1 MEILI
6 LLGVIGFIALVVIL
20 ALFFRTVVKPNEV
33 HIVQSRNKRK
43 AYGNAKREV
52 EETSKAQNSY
62 YNWPSPL
69 PIIGNVVVK
78 LPISIFDISLND
90 YEAYDC
96 DKVPFSVDIFAQFV
110 ITEPLKAAQ
119 KISSFSELKD
129 QLHKVL
135 QGVVRATLSAD
146 EVEKIMT
153 GRKDLGDK
161 FLTEANTQVKEYG
174 VEAVYL
180 EFMNIEDAGDTNVI
194 SNIQAKKKSA
204 IEKDSRVEV
213 AENKRVAKIKEIE
226 AVRDSEVAGQEAAEA
241 VGKRT
246 AEKDKIVGVE
256 KEKANQEIK
265 TQEKITKEKEMD
277 VKKVEEV
284 KSAEIEKLAKLVEAN
299 QQKETETIKAEGHQ
313 AAEEKR
319 AKAIKAVGEGEA
331 EARKAMELAPV
342 SAQIELANAIEKM
355 PEYQQYLLG
364 IKKYEVAE
372 IVEGK
377 KAEALKSAD
386 VKVISAGGNAEN
398 GIKNIYDAFSANGGA
413 QIGAMVEAFAATADG
428 KKILEKL
435 KSAPAKGKGN
445 K

>member
-6 LLGVIGFIALVVIL
+6 LLGLIGFIALVVII
-20 ALFFRTVVKPNEV
+20 ALLFRTVVKPNEV

-43 AYGNAKREV
+43 AYGNAAREV
-52 EETSKAQNSY
+52 SETSKAQNSY

-69 PIIGNVVVK
+69 PLIGNVVVK
-78 LPISIFDISLND
+78 LPISIFDISLKS

-96 DKVPFSVDIFAQFV
+96 DKVPFSVDIFAQCV
-110 ITEPLKAAQ
+110 ITTPLKAAQ
-119 KISSFSELKD
+119 KISSFSELKE

-135 QGVVRATLSAD
+135 QGVVRATLSDD

-161 FLTEANTQVKEYG
+161 FLTEANTQVEEYG
-174 VEAVYL
+174 VQAVYL
-180 EFMNIEDAGDTNVI
+180 EFMNIEDADDTNVI

-213 AENKRVAKIKEIE
+213 AENKRIAKIKEIE

-246 AEKDKIVGVE
+246 AEKDKVIGVE
-256 KEKANQEIK
+256 TQMANQEIK
-265 TQEKITKEKEMD
+265 VQEKITKEKEME

-284 KSAEIEKLAKLVEAN
+284 KSAEIEKQAKVVEAN
-299 QQKETETIKAEGHQ
+299 QQKETEIIIAEGHQ
-313 AAEEKR
+313 SAEEKR
-319 AKAIKAVGEGEA
+319 GKAIKAIGEGEA
-331 EARKAMELAPV
+331 EALKAKELAPV
-342 SAQIELANAIEKM
+342 SAQIELAKAIEKM

-364 IKKYEVAE
+364 IKKYEVSE
-372 IVEGK
+372 VVDSK

-386 VKVISAGGNAEN
+386 VKVISTDGSAEN
-398 GIKNIYDAFSANGGA
+398 GIKNVYDAFSAKGGA
-413 QIGAMVEAFAATADG
+413 QIGAMIEAFAATADG
-428 KKILEKL
+428 KKILEKFN
-435 KSAPAKGKGN
+435 SAAVKDKGN